1 MRLGHGATV
10 FAAAGQRRHH
20 RQSWTGL
27 EPFMNQGE
35 IIVMIEIPLD
45 VLADE
50 LGEMIDKLA

>member
-1 MRLGHGATV
+1 
-10 FAAAGQRRHH
+10 
-20 RQSWTGL
+20 
-27 EPFMNQGE
+27 MNQGE